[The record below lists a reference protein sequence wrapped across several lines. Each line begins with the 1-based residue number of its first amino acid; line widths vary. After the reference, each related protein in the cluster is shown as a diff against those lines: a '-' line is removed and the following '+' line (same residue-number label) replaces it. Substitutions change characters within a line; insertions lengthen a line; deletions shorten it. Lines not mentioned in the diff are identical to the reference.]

1 MEFFWNFQQN
11 LPSISSILNPVTSAM
26 GDLADVMGDA
36 TYAVSDQLTEQIMI
50 IKSKVQL
57 SQQEEVATVQMCKP
71 GADDRQP
78 RSQAMTNTTHPL
90 GVYANSDCL
99 QSTGKTVMGDSDI
112 PEKGT
117 LKIGDAIH
125 ASHLEEQTQEE
136 EVSFHICKDKY
147 QKNSINSQGHVLD
160 QAVLKKSQDS
170 RILDPVGKEKNLS
183 STMRDY
189 DAEIEVVG
197 RRPIPCDDRLGQ
209 PLPCSLHVKDNNRW
223 SSEKNKTS
231 SNVNS
236 TVHGNP
242 VRENMPEC
250 IRRNQEESRKVDSGR
265 FTEKREKANPAI
277 EKDLLGSSSDSEDE
291 ERRRHLEGV
300 QRWGAPWP
308 RQDFYSEPRPKYS
321 PLSAESKS
329 YSSRDSTGEANGIQ
343 RMRRIPPLDE
353 LQPPPYQDEEGS
365 PCMPCMPS
373 DAGVTHCR
381 PSREAGCR
389 ALSRTRELSLSEAS
403 ADLEMENYLTKG
415 YEEDI
420 PSDSTAVLSPQNAP
434 VCGAALQFP
443 IGYEPEPLAKYGT
456 LDVAFDYD
464 AREQRLAVTVT
475 AATDIPALCSAGNVA
490 WQVHLVLLPT
500 KKQRAKTGVQRGP
513 CPVFTE
519 TFRFSPVEQDAIG
532 NYAVRFRLYSVR
544 RMRTE
549 KVLGEKVFHLTKLNL
564 QGKVALPVTLEP
576 GCVPT
581 GCGSLVSITRSDGT
595 PSFRSTGHAPA
606 AAEILVGLIYNAA
619 TGCLSVEVIKGSHFK
634 NMAAEKPPNT
644 YVKLTMLNSMGQPMS
659 KCRTSVSRGQ
669 PDPTYQE
676 TFVFQVTLFQLS
688 EVTLVLSVHC
698 KRGGMSRRG
707 RLGWLSMGLNSSGEE
722 ELSHWAQMKETEGQQ
737 VCRWHSLLES

>member
-1 MEFFWNFQQN
+1 
-11 LPSISSILNPVTSAM
+11 M
-26 GDLADVMGDA
+26 GGTLAPAGLLLGA
-36 TYAVSDQLTEQIMI
+36 ET
-50 IKSKVQL
+50 KVQP
-57 SQQEEVATVQMCKP
+57 SVS
-71 GADDRQP
+71 R
-78 RSQAMTNTTHPL
+78 
-90 GVYANSDCL
+90 
-99 QSTGKTVMGDSDI
+99 
-112 PEKGT
+112 
-117 LKIGDAIH
+117 
-125 ASHLEEQTQEE
+125 EQ
-136 EVSFHICKDKY
+136 
-147 QKNSINSQGHVLD
+147 
-160 QAVLKKSQDS
+160 
-170 RILDPVGKEKNLS
+170 
-183 STMRDY
+183 
-189 DAEIEVVG
+189 
-197 RRPIPCDDRLGQ
+197 
-209 PLPCSLHVKDNNRW
+209 
-223 SSEKNKTS
+223 
-231 SNVNS
+231 
-236 TVHGNP
+236 
-242 VRENMPEC
+242 
-250 IRRNQEESRKVDSGR
+250 
-265 FTEKREKANPAI
+265 
-277 EKDLLGSSSDSEDE
+277 
-291 ERRRHLEGV
+291 
-300 QRWGAPWP
+300 
-308 RQDFYSEPRPKYS
+308 
-321 PLSAESKS
+321 
-329 YSSRDSTGEANGIQ
+329 
-343 RMRRIPPLDE
+343 E
-353 LQPPPYQDEEGS
+353 LQQQRLHWRG
-365 PCMPCMPS
+365 
-373 DAGVTHCR
+373 

-634 NMAAEKPPNT
+634 NMAAEKPPNGLFCCLKHVIGGQIYIIRDT

>member
-57 SQQEEVATVQMCKP
+57 SQQEEVATVQVCKP

-78 RSQAMTNTTHPL
+78 RSQAMTNTTRPL
-90 GVYANSDCL
+90 GVYANCDCL
-99 QSTGKTVMGDSDI
+99 QTSGKTVTGDSEI

-117 LKIGDAIH
+117 LKIGDAIQ
-125 ASHLEEQTQEE
+125 ASHLAEQTQEE
-136 EVSFHICKDKY
+136 EVSFHMFKDKY
-147 QKNSINSQGHVLD
+147 KKISIDSQGHVTSD
-160 QAVLKKSQDS
+160 QATLKKSQDS
-170 RILDPVGKEKNLS
+170 RILGPAVKEKDLS
-183 STMRDY
+183 PTMRDC
-189 DAEIEVVG
+189 DAEMEVVG
-197 RRPIPCDDRLGQ
+197 RRAIPCDNRLGQ
-209 PLPCSLHVKDNNRW
+209 PLPCSLHVKDNNRP

-231 SNVNS
+231 SKVNS
-236 TVHGNP
+236 AVHGNP
-242 VRENMPEC
+242 VRESMPKC
-250 IRRNQEESRKVDSGR
+250 IRKNQEESHKVDSGR
-265 FTEKREKANPAI
+265 LTEEREKANPAI

-291 ERRRHLEGV
+291 ERRPHLEGV
-300 QRWGAPWP
+300 QRWVAPWP
-308 RQDFYSEPRPKYS
+308 RQDCYSEPRPKYS
-321 PLSAESKS
+321 SLSAESKG
-329 YSSRDSTGEANGIQ
+329 YSGKDSTGEANGIQ

-381 PSREAGCR
+381 PSREASGR

-415 YEEDI
+415 YEEDV

-434 VCGAALQFP
+434 ALQFP

-576 GCVPT
+576 GCAPT

-606 AAEILVGLIYNAA
+606 AAEILVGLVYNAA

-722 ELSHWAQMKETEGQQ
+722 ELSHWTQMKETEGQQ